1 MYADT
6 NRACWL
12 PWRRRCFRTPLGSE
26 RLGARRCVLRRS
38 GVLLHA
44 AAEEIDVPALP
55 PCRCAARRRGVLS
68 RARRCSSATRWTV
81 HTAQRGGGTRS
92 ASVRS
97 EWQASRAL
105 VVSKSSVSTQSC
117 ALRLHEVADAP
128 PCGGTTVELEAVFGA
143 ARSPIIRL
151 ITPGPQVMMFR
162 LFVAGCC
169 WCACCLRQAQT
180 VANWD
185 PWCSSWALV
194 GDFLLQGGAH

>member
-1 MYADT
+1 M
-6 NRACWL
+6 
-12 PWRRRCFRTPLGSE
+12 
-26 RLGARRCVLRRS
+26 
-38 GVLLHA
+38 
-44 AAEEIDVPALP
+44 
-55 PCRCAARRRGVLS
+55 
-68 RARRCSSATRWTV
+68 
-81 HTAQRGGGTRS
+81 
-92 ASVRS
+92 RS

-105 VVSKSSVSTQSC
+105 VVSKSSVSTEVC
-117 ALRLHEVADAP
+117 ALRVHELADAP

-180 VANWD
+180 VANCD
-185 PWCSSWALV
+185 PWRSSWALV